1 MYYVYMLYS
10 AVVDRYYVGQTSNLE
25 DRIKRHNQG
34 RSKYTKS
41 GIPWNLVYKE
51 GFETRSDAKKKESK
65 VKQSENREDLV
76 RFIRSDSNEI
86 TSV

>member
-1 MYYVYMLYS
+1 MYYGYILYS

-25 DRIKRHNQG
+25 DRLKRHNQG

-51 GFETRSDAKKKESK
+51 SFENQTDAKEKERK
-65 VKQSENREDLV
+65 IKNSESREDLV
-76 RFIRSDSNEI
+76 RFIQSESNEI
-86 TSV
+86 TSE